1 MVTPNNYV
9 GTIIIVNCLHMYV
22 AAQQQNN
29 NIITYD
35 NDHIFFVSL
44 LTDIM
49 SSRYVNDVITARK

>member
-35 NDHIFFVSL
+35 NDHIFFCIS
-44 LTDIM
+44 TNG
-49 SSRYVNDVITARK
+49 YYVITLLQ